1 MLTFRI
7 GTWRTSKWYSA
18 MLGTAFST
26 ATPQLL
32 TFILMHGVQ
41 LTFASC
47 QERRARL
54 CFIEVASLA
63 AFMVSGA
70 ALKSQAEESMN
81 KHRAMTKQAYGK
93 FLGILLCGIISSGL
107 APLTSKAD
115 GVVKDNNSA
124 GSAPVVSTVDG
135 RLRGLVRNGID
146 IFLGIPYAAP
156 PVGNLRWQPPQPVKR
171 WQDVRDA
178 TQYAPTCSQVT
189 ELGAFAGPSS
199 TSEDCLYLNVFTAG
213 AVKNGKKRPV
223 LVWIHGGANVDGASN
238 DYDASKLASGGPNG
252 VPTVVVTLNYRLGLF
267 GFFSHPAIDSEGHL
281 SGNYGILDQQ
291 AVLRWVQRN
300 IAAFGGDPDRVAL
313 GGQSAGAVDTA
324 ANMISPYGSGLFNR
338 AILQSSPGFLAS
350 NFVTRDVA
358 EGHGVSFAK
367 AAGCSASSNSETA
380 KCLRDLSAARIL
392 QLQGTTNADGRYGS
406 GMLSIDGNIIPLTP
420 DQAFNTGSFNKMPI
434 MGGGTRDELTFITGI
449 TQYFSGPP
457 QTPMTAAQY
466 SAAVAAGAP
475 CTFCVGGAIPAG
487 TAARYPL
494 SNYNGDPML
503 AYARVTT
510 DSVRCQEV
518 NVLER
523 LASQVPSYAYDF
535 TYQHAPYYFPKMPG
549 FKPLAAHTIDIQF
562 VFDKWHG
569 GQLGVN
575 LDQTTGQPRDLNQK
589 EENLSDQMVAAWTNF
604 ASTGNPNGTGN
615 TPWPKLVTGNTGKY
629 LLEDVPLSTQ
639 SVAQFRAHYQC
650 DFWNAISGN

>member
-1 MLTFRI
+1 
-7 GTWRTSKWYSA
+7 
-18 MLGTAFST
+18 
-26 ATPQLL
+26 
-32 TFILMHGVQ
+32 
-41 LTFASC
+41 
-47 QERRARL
+47 
-54 CFIEVASLA
+54 
-63 AFMVSGA
+63 
-70 ALKSQAEESMN
+70 MN
-81 KHRAMTKQAYGK
+81 KHRAKMKHAYAK
-93 FLGILLCGIISSGL
+93 FVGILLCGIIGAGL
-107 APLTSKAD
+107 APLTSNAD
-115 GVVKDNNSA
+115 GVAKDNDSA
-124 GSAPVVSTVDG
+124 GSGPIVTTVDG
-135 RLRGLVRNGID
+135 RLRGLVRNGVD

-156 PVGNLRWQPPQPVKR
+156 PVGNLRWKPPQPVKR
-171 WQDVRDA
+171 WQVVRDA

-213 AVKNGKKRPV
+213 AAKNGKKRPV

-350 NFVTRDVA
+350 NFVTRAVA

-380 KCLRDLSAARIL
+380 KCLRNLTATRIL
-392 QLQGTTNADGRYGS
+392 QLQGATNADGRYGS
-406 GMLSIDGNIIPLTP
+406 GLLSIDGNIIPRTP

-457 QTPMTAAQY
+457 QMPMTAAQY

-475 CTFCVGGAIPAG
+475 CTFCLGGTIPAG

-518 NVLER
+518 NVIER
-523 LASQVPSYAYDF
+523 LASQVPIYAYDF
-535 TYQHAPYYFPKMPG
+535 TYQDAPYYFPKMTG
-549 FKPLAAHTIDIQF
+549 FRPLAAHTIDIQF
-562 VFDKWHG
+562 VFNKWHG

-575 LDQTTGQPRDLNQK
+575 LDQTTGQPRDLNQQ
-589 EENLSDQMVAAWTNF
+589 EENLSDQIVAAWTNF

-615 TPWPKLVTGNTGKY
+615 TPWPKLATGNTGKY
-629 LLEDVPLSTQ
+629 FLEDVPLSTQ
-639 SVAQFRAHYQC
+639 PVTQIQTRYQC
-650 DFWNAISGN
+650 NFWNEISAN